1 MRSTTSFGGEVKP
14 SIPCH
19 KILRHVKDPLSDSIY
34 ILVGKIQR
42 PFLAKF
48 LSASLLGVF
57 AATRAENSG
66 VYIENDYNSDGE
78 HNTSENGR
86 SCMGRIVLYYYV
98 TGTSTVKSRPF
109 SCHKLVRIPNNE
121 YSENLEKSM
130 SC

>member
-1 MRSTTSFGGEVKP
+1 MRSRTSFGGEVKP

-19 KILRHVKDPLSDSIY
+19 KILWHVKDPLSDGVCIYIY

-66 VYIENDYNSDGE
+66 V
-78 HNTSENGR
+78 
-86 SCMGRIVLYYYV
+86 
-98 TGTSTVKSRPF
+98 
-109 SCHKLVRIPNNE
+109 
-121 YSENLEKSM
+121 
-130 SC
+130 